1 MERNPK
7 KPLKKGVTDKAIN
20 FQLHS

>member
-7 KPLKKGVTDKAIN
+7 KPLKKGVSDKAIN